1 MKYNTKVD
9 IVYQT
14 IRTDIERGLYL
25 PGDKIVISR
34 IAKQCDCSE
43 IPVREALRR
52 LESEKVIKLIPN
64 KGAVVSSLSKNYL
77 EQLFAVKMELESFAA
92 KLSVGKMSEAQFKKL
107 RKMVV
112 EMDKAFEEGN
122 LKQSASLNY
131 KFHMLIYRAGGND
144 VLADYIDEM
153 WNKWPRGHYSGFV
166 PDEWYL
172 ESNRQHLKIIDAIE
186 AGDLEQIEQLIR
198 SHKSGAL
205 SNLGKREE
213 AIAMGQ

>member
-64 KGAVVSSLSKNYL
+64 KGAVVSSLTKNYL
-77 EQLFAVKMELESFAA
+77 KQLFAVKMELESFAA
-92 KLSVGKMSEAQFKKL
+92 KLSVGKLSEAQLKKL
-107 RKMVV
+107 RKMV
-112 EMDKAFEEGN
+112 EIG
-122 LKQSASLNY
+122 
-131 KFHMLIYRAGGND
+131 RAH
-144 VLADYIDEM
+144 V
-153 WNKWPRGHYSGFV
+153 
-166 PDEWYL
+166 
-172 ESNRQHLKIIDAIE
+172 
-186 AGDLEQIEQLIR
+186 
-198 SHKSGAL
+198 
-205 SNLGKREE
+205 
-213 AIAMGQ
+213 

>member
-64 KGAVVSSLSKNYL
+64 KGAVVSSLTKNYL
-77 EQLFAVKMELESFAA
+77 KQLFQLCKPGRVYRFPGKDQVTSSFFI
-92 KLSVGKMSEAQFKKL
+92 V
-107 RKMVV
+107 
-112 EMDKAFEEGN
+112 N
-122 LKQSASLNY
+122 
-131 KFHMLIYRAGGND
+131 
-144 VLADYIDEM
+144 
-153 WNKWPRGHYSGFV
+153 
-166 PDEWYL
+166 
-172 ESNRQHLKIIDAIE
+172 AIN
-186 AGDLEQIEQLIR
+186 G
-198 SHKSGAL
+198 
-205 SNLGKREE
+205 
-213 AIAMGQ
+213 